1 MKVILTSFKKQG
13 KNGYSNDQ
21 EKSSHKQLH
30 DDQRMIGLIYI
41 KLYSCHHSIYRISG
55 LTLRNS
61 FAYNHP

>member
-41 KLYSCHHSIYRISG
+41 SCTAVIIASTEFLGS
-55 LTLRNS
+55 
-61 FAYNHP
+61 P